1 METTANIVQ
10 LSNGLSMPLIGLG
23 TFQLVSKE
31 AIVTAIGD
39 LGYRHLDTAWLY
51 QNEEIIGEA
60 LQEVLGSGRVKRGE
74 LFVTTKIWPSQFGDV
89 EGAVRTSLKSLGLEY
104 VDLYLIHWPT

>member
-1 METTANIVQ
+1 MELAGNTVQ
-10 LSNGLSMPLIGLG
+10 LSNSLSMPLIGLG
-23 TFQLVSKE
+23 TFQLVSKD

-60 LQEVLGSGRVKRGE
+60 LKEVLGNGKVKREE

-89 EGAVRTSLKSLGLEY
+89 
-104 VDLYLIHWPT
+104 

>member
-1 METTANIVQ
+1 MEITTNTVQ
-10 LSNGLSMPLIGLG
+10 LSNGQSMPVIGLG
-23 TFQLVSKE
+23 TFQLLSSQ

-60 LQEVLGSGRVKRGE
+60 LK
-74 LFVTTKIWPSQFGDV
+74 
-89 EGAVRTSLKSLGLEY
+89 
-104 VDLYLIHWPT
+104 

>member
-1 METTANIVQ
+1 METAPNKTQ

-23 TFQLVSKE
+23 TFQLLSKE
-31 AIVTAIGD
+31 AIVTAIRD

-60 LQEVLGSGRVKRGE
+60 LKEVLEFGKVKREE
-74 LFVTTKIWPSQFGDV
+74 LFVTTKIWPS
-89 EGAVRTSLKSLGLEY
+89 
-104 VDLYLIHWPT
+104 

>member
-1 METTANIVQ
+1 MELAGNTVQ

-23 TFQLVSKE
+23 TFQLVSKD

-60 LQEVLGSGRVKRGE
+60 LKEVLGSGKVKREE

-89 EGAVRTSLKSLGLEY
+89 
-104 VDLYLIHWPT
+104 